1 MLPNSA
7 PRMNVVRKEDKE
19 ARLKDFIRKDI
30 SARKASAGAAHPEVY
45 RLIALSIESPV
56 AKALAALSGELVEAG
71 IVIEA
76 IFAKPAG
83 LTADTAVS
91 TFEAAAGGVR
101 CAADVR
107 LLDAHEQLILGPD
120 TVWVGDCMRRDPG
133 KRDAYEC
140 YADASAE
147 ASQWALRSFRR
158 LWNQAQPVTPS
169 HRSRMAPAPLPMSVL
184 EPLLASI
191 GEAGPVTASTRH

>member
-1 MLPNSA
+1 MRPNSA

-19 ARLKDFIRKDI
+19 SRLKEFILKDI
-30 SARKASAGAAHPEVY
+30 SDRKSRAVEGAPQSY
-45 RLIALSIESPV
+45 RLIALSIDSPV
-56 AKALAALSGELVEAG
+56 AKALAQLSAELTEAG
-71 IVIEA
+71 IVVEA

-83 LTADTAVS
+83 LTES
-91 TFEAAAGGVR
+91 EIAGAFDGGASLR

-107 LLDAHEQLILGPD
+107 LLDAHEQLVLGAE

-140 YADASAE
+140 YAEGSAE
-147 ASQWALRSFRR
+147 AAVWALRSFRR
-158 LWNQAQPVTPS
+158 LWNQSEPITRAHRARLTQP
-169 HRSRMAPAPLPMSVL
+169 ALPMSVL

-191 GEAGPVTASTRH
+191 GENGPATASTRH